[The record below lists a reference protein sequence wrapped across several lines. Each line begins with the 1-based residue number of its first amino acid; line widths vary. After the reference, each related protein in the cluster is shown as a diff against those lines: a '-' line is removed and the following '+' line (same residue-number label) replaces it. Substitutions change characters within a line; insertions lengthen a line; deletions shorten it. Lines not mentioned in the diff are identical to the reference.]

1 MPAEITMPQLSDT
14 MTEGTVVK
22 WHKQEGDKV
31 KAGEKVADVETDKA
45 VMEMESFEGGTLAHV
60 VAKEGAKV
68 PVGGVIAIVAKATEK
83 ADEVKSK
90 YVKDSGL
97 VASATQSKPAQAPP
111 PDTTPQGTLAQ
122 ASNDEIHENASVGHG
137 PTHEDLPAHH
147 DDTSNTPQTDGGDR
161 IRVSPLARRIA
172 KDKGIDLSQVTGS
185 GPGGRVIQRDVE
197 NFKPDLKPD
206 LKTDV
211 KPEAAAS
218 TPAPVAISS
227 EKPKDA
233 PARLGSGEK
242 QAIPLTKMR
251 ATIAQR
257 LQQAKQQIPHI
268 YLSMDI
274 DMEAVNALREKLN
287 ASLEKEKVRLSVADF
302 ISKAVAVTLLKNPA
316 VNAHFDDKNQQIIRY
331 GDVHLGNAVAL
342 PDGLIVPVLRNVH
355 LMGLKELRQRSV
367 DLFDRAKAQKL
378 KRDELSGATFT
389 ITNLG
394 IWGVKDFCAIVNPP
408 EVAILAVS
416 ASEKRAVVRD
426 GQVVA
431 RSTMTVT
438 LSTDHRAVDGATAAD
453 FLKTLKGLLE
463 EPGMML
469 V

>member
-22 WHKQEGDKV
+22 WHKNEGDKI

-45 VMEMESFEGGTLAHV
+45 VMEMESFEGGTLAHI
-60 VAKEGAKV
+60 VAKEGDKI
-68 PVGGVIAIVAKATEK
+68 PVGGVIAIVAKASENAT
-83 ADEVKSK
+83 EVKSK
-90 YVKDSGL
+90 YSKNGGL
-97 VASATQSKPAQAPP
+97 VASATQSSVAPP
-111 PDTTPQGTLAQ
+111 KAPDTTPVGTLAQ
-122 ASNDEIHENASVGHG
+122 ASHDEIHENASVGHG
-137 PTHEDLPAHH
+137 PTHENLPAHH
-147 DDTSNTPQTDGGDR
+147 DDTSNTPQTDGSDR

-172 KDKGIDLSQVTGS
+172 REKGIDLAQVKGT
-185 GPGGRVIQRDVE
+185 GPGGRVVQSDVQ
-197 NFKPDLKPD
+197 NFKP
-206 LKTDV
+206 
-211 KPEAAAS
+211 A
-218 TPAPVAISS
+218 PAPTQIGVVVASAPSS
-227 EKPKDA
+227 PDKPKDA

-242 QAIPLTKMR
+242 QAVPLTKMR

-268 YLSMDI
+268 YLSVDI
-274 DMEAVNALREKLN
+274 DMEAVNELREKLN

-302 ISKAVAVTLLKNPA
+302 VAKAAAVTLLKNPA
-316 VNAHFDDKNQQIIRY
+316 VNAHFDEKNQQIVRY

-355 LMGLKELRQRSV
+355 LMGLKEIRQRSV
-367 DLFDRAKAQKL
+367 DLFDRAKGMKL

-394 IWGVKDFCAIVNPP
+394 IWGIKEFSAIVNPP
-408 EVAILAVS
+408 EVAILAVA

-426 GQVVA
+426 GKIEA

-453 FLKTLKGLLE
+453 FLKTFKSLLE
-463 EPGMML
+463 EPGLML